1 MYCAENSLF
10 DKCMTQFC
18 CVNSDLMKQDD
29 ILEYLNELHDK
40 YGDIFTVYFG
50 EYKRSCDVC

>member
-1 MYCAENSLF
+1 MSQVCF
-10 DKCMTQFC
+10 
-18 CVNSDLMKQDD
+18 VNSDLMKHED

-50 EYKRSCDVC
+50 E